1 MKRFFFFVSVFILTC
16 IPQLSVSAQ
25 TASEVDQLEQ
35 LDQLLDE
42 AILQLDLSEEAPLAE
57 RNSTFLTEA
66 VEDERLLIQI
76 PKNAIV
82 AKNSLYATKVEL
94 QKFKQNVVQLRQS
107 DARLTDEQLTVMF
120 EATLDLRRELT
131 NPTYAYGSIAKEMR
145 VTVQQ
150 VKAKRWIAAHR
161 SVEQIAQLQLQQIAH
176 IQSVH
181 DSLVQLNQAF

>member
-1 MKRFFFFVSVFILTC
+1 MKRLFILVSIFVLTF

-25 TASEVDQLEQ
+25 APSEVDQLEQ
-35 LDQLLDE
+35 LEQLLDDT
-42 AILQLDLSEEAPLAE
+42 ILQLDLTEEAPLVD

-66 VEDERLLIQI
+66 VEDERLIIQI

-82 AKNSLYATKVEL
+82 AKNSLHATRVEL

-107 DARLTDEQLTVMF
+107 DVRLTDEQLTEIF

-181 DSLVQLNQAF
+181 ASLVQLNQAF